1 MDRHHLSIKDSKMK
15 EKLLVT
21 TLVFCLMACNGNED
35 KNTTS
40 TTSTSPTTAATE
52 LATVLDEKFLMQIK
66 KTMDVVESQKLWP
79 GYDYKSVP
87 QYFIR
92 RESGSPVT
100 AFVINPQ
107 TTIDNA
113 QQLGKNESQGLNVL
127 QFEESM
133 LSANDKL
140 KTGNDAYDY
149 DFKIDGKGYYIQSY
163 SKGEV
168 EILDPIVT
176 SAFSLAV
183 HEVFHAYQGKNFKN
197 PPHYEQLDFNKFA
210 QYPLNNELLSLQLM
224 LMDTLK
230 EFPVDATS
238 QEEAKIALKKY
249 YMIIHEMLK
258 RDPTAHS
265 GFQTGLIYTH
275 GLGQELYEGS
285 ALYIDK
291 MASRKVLD
299 VTKDSKFIFHLPF
312 EMDKIS
318 DGYATL
324 KTQKDVIDY
333 FAFQVFYYTGANVIW
348 LLSQAG
354 YDLKELEGGI
364 YPYDAAKGY
373 LKMSEVEEMN
383 LLAELKQ
390 SARWTHAQAAAL
402 RYNSLQ

>member
-1 MDRHHLSIKDSKMK
+1 MNSPKKTSLST
-15 EKLLVT
+15 LLIPLTLCATLIGCNSDNSEPST
-21 TLVFCLMACNGNED
+21 TL
-35 KNTTS
+35 
-40 TTSTSPTTAATE
+40 PTAPNAAISTE
-52 LATVLDEKFLMQIK
+52 LASELDEKFLLQVK
-66 KTMDVVESQKLWP
+66 RTMDVVESQKLWQ

-92 RESGSPVT
+92 RENGKPVT

-113 QQLGKNESQGLNVL
+113 QQLGKNESQGLSVL
-127 QFEESM
+127 QYEGSM
-133 LSANDKL
+133 HSANDML
-140 KTGNDAYDY
+140 KAGNDAYDY
-149 DFKIDGKGYYIQSY
+149 DFTIDNKGYYIQSY
-163 SKGEV
+163 SQDEV
-168 EILDPIVT
+168 EIFAPVIT

-183 HEVFHAYQGKNFKN
+183 HEVFHAYQGDSFKTH
-197 PPHYEQLDFNKFA
+197 PRYEQLAFNKFS
-210 QYPLNNELLSLQLM
+210 QYPLNNELLSLQLL

-230 EFPVDATS
+230 RFPVDAIS

-249 YMIIHEMLK
+249 YVIIHEMLK
-258 RDPTAHS
+258 GDPTAHS
-265 GFQTGLIYTH
+265 GVRTGLIYTH

-291 MASRKVLD
+291 MASRKVLE
-299 VTKDSKFIFHLPF
+299 VAKDSTFIFHSPF
-312 EMDKIS
+312 EMDKVS
-318 DGYATL
+318 DGYAIL

-333 FAFQVFYYTGANVIW
+333 FAFQVFYYTGANAIW

-373 LKMSEVEEMN
+373 LKMSEVEEIN

-390 SARWTHAQAAAL
+390 SAQWTQAQAAAL
-402 RYNSLQ
+402 RYNSL

>member
-1 MDRHHLSIKDSKMK
+1 MNLPK
-15 EKLLVT
+15 KLLLST
-21 TLVFCLMACNGNED
+21 HLIPLILCATLIGCNSD
-35 KNTTS
+35 NTEPS
-40 TTSTSPTTAATE
+40 TTVPTAPNVSISTE
-52 LATVLDEKFLMQIK
+52 LASELDEKFLLQVK
-66 KTMDVVESQKLWP
+66 KTMDVVESQKLWH

-92 RESGSPVT
+92 RENGKPVT

-107 TTIDNA
+107 TAIDNA

-127 QFEESM
+127 QYEGSM
-133 LSANDKL
+133 HSANDKL
-140 KTGNDAYDY
+140 KAGNDAYDY
-149 DFKIDGKGYYIQSY
+149 DFTIDGKGYYIQYY
-163 SKGEV
+163 SKDEV
-168 EILDPIVT
+168 EILDPVIT

-197 PPHYEQLDFNKFA
+197 PPHYEQLAFDKFDT
-210 QYPLNNELLSLQLM
+210 YPLNNELLSLQLM

-230 EFPVDATS
+230 GFPVNAIS

-249 YMIIHEMLK
+249 NVIILEMLK

-265 GFQTGLIYTH
+265 GFQTGLIYKH

-291 MASRKVLD
+291 MASRKVLE
-299 VTKDSKFIFHLPF
+299 VAKDSKFISHTPF
-312 EMDKIS
+312 EMDKVS

-324 KTQKDVIDY
+324 KTQKDVIEY

-364 YPYDAAKGY
+364 YPYDAAKGF

-390 SARWTHAQAAAL
+390 SAQWTQAQAAAL

>member
-1 MDRHHLSIKDSKMK
+1 MNSPKKLSLSTHLFPLFLCATIVGCNNDNTERSKTVPTDPNVSIS
-15 EKLLVT
+15 
-21 TLVFCLMACNGNED
+21 
-35 KNTTS
+35 
-40 TTSTSPTTAATE
+40 TE
-52 LATVLDEKFLMQIK
+52 LATELDEKFLRQIK
-66 KTMDVVESQKLWP
+66 KTMDVVESKKLWQ

-92 RESGSPVT
+92 RENGKPVT

-113 QQLGKNESQGLNVL
+113 QHLGENESQGLNVL
-127 QFEESM
+127 KYEGSM
-133 LSANDKL
+133 HSANDKL
-140 KTGNDAYDY
+140 KAGNDAYDY
-149 DFKIDGKGYYIQSY
+149 DFRIDGKGYYIQSY
-163 SKGEV
+163 SQNEV
-168 EILDPIVT
+168 EILDPIIT

-183 HEVFHAYQGKNFKN
+183 HEVFHAYQGENFKSH
-197 PPHYEQLDFNKFA
+197 PDYEQLAFNKFS

-230 EFPVDATS
+230 KFPVDAIS
-238 QEEAKIALKKY
+238 QEEAKISLKKY
-249 YMIIHEMLK
+249 YVIIHEMLK
-258 RDPTAHS
+258 RDPSAHS
-265 GFQTGLIYTH
+265 GFQTGLIYKH

-291 MASRKVLD
+291 MASRNVLE
-299 VTKDSKFIFHLPF
+299 VANDSKFIFHTPF

-324 KTQKDVIDY
+324 KTKKDVIEY
-333 FAFQVFYYTGANVIW
+333 FAFQVFYYTGANAIW
-348 LLSQAG
+348 LLSEAG
-354 YDLKELEGGI
+354 YDSKELEYGI

-390 SARWTHAQAAAL
+390 SARWTQAQAAAL
-402 RYNSLQ
+402 RYNILQ

>member
-1 MDRHHLSIKDSKMK
+1 MNSPKKLSLSTHLFPLFLCATIVGCNNDNTERSKTVPTDPNVSIS
-15 EKLLVT
+15 
-21 TLVFCLMACNGNED
+21 
-35 KNTTS
+35 
-40 TTSTSPTTAATE
+40 TE
-52 LATVLDEKFLMQIK
+52 LATELDEKFLRQIK
-66 KTMDVVESQKLWP
+66 KTMDVVESKKLWQ

-92 RESGSPVT
+92 RENGKPVT

-113 QQLGKNESQGLNVL
+113 QHLGENESQGLNVL
-127 QFEESM
+127 KYEGSM
-133 LSANDKL
+133 HSANDKL
-140 KTGNDAYDY
+140 KAGNDAYDY
-149 DFKIDGKGYYIQSY
+149 DFRIDGKGYYIQSY
-163 SKGEV
+163 SQNEV
-168 EILDPIVT
+168 EILDPIIT

-183 HEVFHAYQGKNFKN
+183 HEVFHAYQGENFKN
-197 PPHYEQLDFNKFA
+197 HPDYEQLAFNKFS

-230 EFPVDATS
+230 KFPVDAIS
-238 QEEAKIALKKY
+238 QEEAKISLKKY
-249 YMIIHEMLK
+249 YVIIYEMLK
-258 RDPTAHS
+258 RDPSAHS
-265 GFQTGLIYTH
+265 GFQTGLIYKH

-291 MASRKVLD
+291 MASRNVLE
-299 VTKDSKFIFHLPF
+299 VANDSKFIFHTAF

-324 KTQKDVIDY
+324 KTKKDVIEY
-333 FAFQVFYYTGANVIW
+333 FAFQVFYYTGANAIW
-348 LLSQAG
+348 LLSKAG
-354 YDLKELEGGI
+354 YDSKELEYGI

-390 SARWTHAQAAAL
+390 SARWTQAQAAAL
-402 RYNSLQ
+402 RYNTLQ

>member
-1 MDRHHLSIKDSKMK
+1 MNSPKKLSLSTHLFPLFLCATIVGCNNDNTERSKTVPTDPNVSIS
-15 EKLLVT
+15 
-21 TLVFCLMACNGNED
+21 
-35 KNTTS
+35 
-40 TTSTSPTTAATE
+40 TE
-52 LATVLDEKFLMQIK
+52 LATELDEKFLRQIK
-66 KTMDVVESQKLWP
+66 KTMDVVESKKLWQ

-92 RESGSPVT
+92 RENGKPVT

-113 QQLGKNESQGLNVL
+113 QHLGENESQGLNVL
-127 QFEESM
+127 KYEGSM
-133 LSANDKL
+133 HSANDKL
-140 KTGNDAYDY
+140 KAGNDAYDY
-149 DFKIDGKGYYIQSY
+149 DFRIDGKGYYIQSY
-163 SKGEV
+163 SQNEV
-168 EILDPIVT
+168 EILDPIIT

-183 HEVFHAYQGKNFKN
+183 HEVFHAYQGENFKN
-197 PPHYEQLDFNKFA
+197 HPDYKQLAFNKLS

-230 EFPVDATS
+230 KFPVDAIS
-238 QEEAKIALKKY
+238 QEEAKISLKKY
-249 YMIIHEMLK
+249 YVIIHEMLK

-265 GFQTGLIYTH
+265 GFQTGLIYKH

-291 MASRKVLD
+291 MASRNVLE
-299 VTKDSKFIFHLPF
+299 VANDSKFIFHTAF

-324 KTQKDVIDY
+324 MTKKDVIEY
-333 FAFQVFYYTGANVIW
+333 FAFQVFYYTGANAIW

-354 YDLKELEGGI
+354 YDSKELEYGI

-390 SARWTHAQAAAL
+390 SARWTQAQAAAL
-402 RYNSLQ
+402 RYNTLQ